1 MRLNT
6 VVTGL
11 PVNYKRVPA
20 QVAPSNS
27 SSGRVKAT

>member
-11 PVNYKRVPA
+11 PVNFKRGSA

-27 SSGRVKAT
+27 SSGHVKAT